1 MPDGVTWVPM
11 ASAAKSSPEAVAPS
25 APLKAPKLLVEW
37 QPASSA
43 FVENLRA
50 VLFRPRPMT
59 LSSRPGT
66 YWADVF
72 VHRPLAKREIAL
84 SYLLHALAIS
94 IVYLYPWVG
103 MLTPH
108 APTQD
113 PTKDTTITYYKLSE
127 YLPSI
132 QSSSAPAKMPRKGE
146 PAQAKQ
152 LIISVPSMPDNL
164 EQTIVDPNSIA
175 VIRQH
180 VDVPNMVVMTPIPAA
195 PIAANPGVPKLVLPP
210 EIRVVAPA
218 ADPVANKLA
227 EMKLP
232 KIPDQQLVQ
241 PAPDTTDLK
250 TKLSDMNIAQ
260 LDPTVAE
267 PKITLTPVRALPK
280 LEPGKGEAAAAP
292 APPPGSGTNAN
303 AVGQMITLGINP
315 TMPSG
320 PVNVPSGNRRGELAA
335 GPEGKAGAPGT
346 PEIKAG
352 GSGNGGEGTKPDG
365 GNAKNGDAN
374 SPGISVA
381 GPANADNASVIAAA
395 APPPPSKPA
404 LTPAQKQML
413 ASVAH
418 PSLADLARGTA
429 ADRTLP
435 DAPSGVDRVFG
446 TKKFYSMTLNM
457 PNLTS
462 AGGSWIVRFA
472 ELTETHTAGELTAPV
487 ALTKVDPA
495 YPQELMRDRIEGT
508 VTVYAVIHS
517 DGTVGELKVL
527 RGVDDRLDAN
537 AMNALSHWKFR
548 PGTKN
553 GAPVELEAVVQIPF
567 VLRKEQ
573 RY

>member
-1 MPDGVTWVPM
+1 VHM
-11 ASAAKSSPEAVAPS
+11 ASAAKSSPEGAPRTS
-25 APLKAPKLLVEW
+25 PFKAPKLLVEW
-37 QPASSA
+37 QPASTA
-43 FVENLRA
+43 FIENLRA
-50 VLFRPRPMT
+50 VLLRPRSVT
-59 LSSRPGT
+59 LTSRPGT
-66 YWADVF
+66 YWSDVF
-72 VHRPLAKREIAL
+72 VHRPLAMREIAL

-94 IVYLYPWVG
+94 IIYLYPSVS

-108 APTQD
+108 APTED
-113 PTKDTTITYYKLSE
+113 PTKNTTITYYKLSE

-132 QSSSAPAKMPRKGE
+132 HSSSAAAKTPRRGE
-146 PAQAKQ
+146 PALAKQ
-152 LIISVPSMPDNL
+152 AIISVPSMPDNL

-175 VIRQH
+175 IIRQH
-180 VDVPNMVVMTPIPAA
+180 VDVPNMVVATQIPVA
-195 PIAANPGVPKLVLPP
+195 PVAANPGVPKLVLPP
-210 EIRVVAPA
+210 EIRVIAPA
-218 ADPVANKLA
+218 ADPASTKLA

-241 PAPDTTDLK
+241 PAPDTTNLN
-250 TKLSDMNIAQ
+250 TKLSDMNIAR

-280 LEPGKGEAAAAP
+280 LEPGKGEGAAAP
-292 APPPGSGTNAN
+292 APPPGSGSNAN
-303 AVGQMITLGINP
+303 AVGQMIALGINP
-315 TMPSG
+315 TLPSG
-320 PVNVPSGNRRGELAA
+320 PVNVPSGNRRGEFAA
-335 GPEGKAGAPGT
+335 GPGGKAGAAGT

-352 GSGNGGEGTKPDG
+352 GDANGGEGTRTDG
-365 GNAKNGDAN
+365 GNAKSGDAN
-374 SPGISVA
+374 SPGITVA

-395 APPPPSKPA
+395 APPPPSKPT
-404 LTPAQKQML
+404 LTPSQKQTL
-413 ASVAH
+413 ASIAH
-418 PSLADLARGTA
+418 PSMADLARG
-429 ADRTLP
+429 ADRALP
-435 DAPSGVDRVFG
+435 DTPSGVDKVFG

-495 YPQELMRDRIEGT
+495 YPQELIRDRVEGT

-517 DGTVGELKVL
+517 DGTVGDLKLL
-527 RGVDDRLDAN
+527 RGIDERLDAN
-537 AMNALSHWKFR
+537 AIAALSHWKFR

-553 GAPVELEAVVQIPF
+553 GSPVELEAVVQIPF